1 MSSIDKLLIRGI
13 RSFDPQEQHVIHFY
27 TPLTIIVGHNGSG
40 KTTIIE
46 CLKYATTGD
55 LPPNSKQGAFI
66 HDPKVANETE
76 VKAQVRLKFRNVNGK
91 LMVCTRSMQLTQKAK
106 QVQQKTLEAVLETK
120 DPVTGER
127 ISLSTRCADLDAE
140 MPIHLGV
147 SKAILDNV
155 IFCHQEESNWPLAEP
170 SVLKKKFDD
179 IFASTRYTKAL
190 DSIRSLKKEKAHELL
205 VDQGYLKQK
214 EDRKARADL
223 LAQQRIATD
232 ARIAAHTAK
241 LETLGAQLTEV
252 TAQITQLI
260 DHVARGRALHNELAA
275 TTQAREQLLSFMND
289 LKRNMV
295 EIQGNPSDEDLM
307 AALAEYK
314 ARVQAQSRD
323 RVQLVQAKELRGVEL
338 DGLKDRMQRKLL
350 DKGRAESEVAQLTAL
365 LAERDALVQA
375 LAEALALD
383 PGRVPP
389 ANRFGELLHARIAQA
404 QAALDRLRRDS
415 AARQQLLDQ
424 QLKDAGN
431 DLAVTQAK
439 RTSMLDTIEAN
450 GTKHNQYQVQ
460 IAQMSREEVE
470 IAKVTEMFEATKA
483 ALADK
488 QALLQ
493 RLTTEGKYARLK
505 LDLEHMDV
513 QSRSLQ
519 DELAQISRDSGVRV
533 QLENRDRDLAKAKE
547 QIAALADTLAAVCQ
561 RHNLPVP
568 RREETPKHLDTIL
581 ANQLRT
587 KQHLHKLRTDDV
599 ADLTKRLQ
607 DVETR
612 LKMSAAERNKWE
624 TMITERTRELSGY
637 LNPTYPSLDE
647 CLAAIEK
654 EIEKDEQEL
663 GLQKSLSMVIDR
675 LRTFSIESHVCALC
689 QRGLHDEDELQELLR
704 TANNFVRRVPEKVPE
719 LERKLAA
726 NRNQLE
732 YTQRARP
739 IVLQIEQAKKQLN
752 ELPPLTLLEN
762 DRTKYTDQL
771 ETSQREAASLARE
784 IDGLQAALEVVRDM
798 VRVQATADE
807 LDRECS
813 AMRAELAYTPM
824 RSMDEVQ
831 RAMRDLHAQREAT
844 TRDLDAEQMQRQQ
857 AQQEVAAR
865 QTQLAHL
872 QRQLVDK
879 QAMISKREALREG
892 SIELQA
898 ENERLRAQVDQLAEV
913 VSNTKQR
920 VEDLYA
926 QLATQKAD
934 DDAKIDAAL
943 KEGSM
948 LKSQSDRF
956 ADLAA
961 KIDQIE
967 NRNPS
972 QTIKMLEVE
981 LGNLQENMISV
992 EAEIATTEAQIQ
1004 EIQRSLS
1011 EETNHERNINDNI
1024 SFRQKQRELAALEA
1038 KAQELQA
1045 EIADHDQHSYSAQ
1058 VAKLRKQQN
1067 DLVTEQA
1074 KLQGECT
1081 QLEVNQRNIQSEL
1094 EGEYKNANAEFQEMK
1109 YKVATTELAVSDLEK
1124 YAQALD
1130 KAIMQYHT
1138 VKMEEINKIIRE
1150 LWVNTYQGNDIDT
1163 IEIRSDKES
1172 TRGNRQFSYRLVMIK
1187 GDRELEMR
1195 GRCSAG
1201 QKVLASLV
1209 IRLALAET
1217 FCLHCGILALDE
1229 PTTNLDQDNIE
1240 SLAES
1245 LARVIKARRQQAN
1258 FQLLVI
1264 THDEAFLEQLGRSG
1278 YADYYWRVYK
1288 DENQHSCIER
1298 LPISHG

>member
-252 TAQITQLI
+252 TAQIAQLI

-350 DKGRAESEVAQLTAL
+350 DKGRAESEVAQITAL

-383 PGRVPP
+383 PSRVPP
-389 ANRFGELLHARIAQA
+389 ANRFGELLHARVAQA

-439 RTSMLDTIEAN
+439 RTSMLDSIEAN
-450 GTKHNQYQVQ
+450 GAKHNQYQVQ

-470 IAKVTEMFEATKA
+470 IAKVTEMFEVTKM

-533 QLENRDRDLAKAKE
+533 QLENRDRDLTKAKE
-547 QIAALADTLAAVCQ
+547 KIAALADTLAV
-561 RHNLPVP
+561 
-568 RREETPKHLDTIL
+568 
-581 ANQLRT
+581 
-587 KQHLHKLRTDDV
+587 LRTDDA
-599 ADLTKRLQ
+599 ADLAKKLQ
-607 DVETR
+607 DTETR
-612 LKMSAAERNKWE
+612 LKMGTDERVKWE
-624 TMITERTRELSGY
+624 AIITERTRELSMY
-637 LNPTYPSLDE
+637 LDPTGASLDE
-647 CLAAIEK
+647 TVAAIEK
-654 EIEKDEQEL
+654 DIENVQHEYKLQQSLKLIMDRFKIIAEQTH
-663 GLQKSLSMVIDR
+663 S
-675 LRTFSIESHVCALC
+675 CALC
-689 QRGLHDEDELQELLR
+689 RRPLESDEDMKAVKESVDEIM
-704 TANNFVRRVPEKVPE
+704 VKVPEKLPA
-719 LERKLAA
+719 LERQIAKLKHD
-726 NRNQLE
+726 LE
-732 YTQRARP
+732 FTQRARP
-739 IVLQIEQAKKQLN
+739 ILLQLEQAKKQLN
-752 ELPPLTLLEN
+752 DLPPLTQLED
-762 DRTKYTDQL
+762 DRTKFTDML
-771 ETSQREAASLARE
+771 ETARRDVQELARE
-784 IDGLQAALEVVRDM
+784 IDGLQAALDVVRDM
-798 VRVQATADE
+798 VRVHATADE

-879 QAMISKREALREG
+879 QAMISKRDALREG
-892 SIELQA
+892 CIELQA
-898 ENERLRAQVDQLAEV
+898 ESDRLRAEVDQLVEV
-913 VSNTKQR
+913 VRNAKQR

-934 DDAKIDAAL
+934 DDAKIDAAV
-943 KEGSM
+943 KQGSM

-972 QTIKMLEVE
+972 QTIKMLEAE
-981 LGNLQENMISV
+981 LGNLQENMVSV
-992 EAEIATTEAQIQ
+992 EAEIATAEAQIQ

-1038 KAQELQA
+1038 KTQELQT

-1058 VAKLRKQQN
+1058 VARLRKQQN

-1229 PTTNLDQDNIE
+1229 PTTNLDQENIE

-1245 LARVIKARRQQAN
+1245 LTRVIKARRQQAN

-1278 YADYYWRVYK
+1278 YADYYWRVFK